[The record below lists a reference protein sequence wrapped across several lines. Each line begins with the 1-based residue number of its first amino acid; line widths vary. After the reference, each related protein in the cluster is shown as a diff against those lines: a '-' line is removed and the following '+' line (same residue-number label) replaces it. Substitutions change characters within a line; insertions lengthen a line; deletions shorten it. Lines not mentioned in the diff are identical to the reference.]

1 MKLGLRLLLVL
12 GVLLG
17 QAATQLHGYAHLA
30 DDLSRVASVDAGP
43 DFDPEVNPGFSAE
56 PAQGSSGHA
65 LGKCLQYH
73 AADCAMPGVPLLQL
87 AADDASAPAPSFLQ
101 SVQARTELRFQS
113 RAPPVLTS

>member
-1 MKLGLRLLLVL
+1 MQLGLRLLLVL
-12 GVLLG
+12 AMLLG

-73 AADCAMPGVPLLQL
+73 ACRCCNWRPTMPVPRPRPFCSLFRPEQNCA
-87 AADDASAPAPSFLQ
+87 F
-101 SVQARTELRFQS
+101 S
-113 RAPPVLTS
+113 RALHLF